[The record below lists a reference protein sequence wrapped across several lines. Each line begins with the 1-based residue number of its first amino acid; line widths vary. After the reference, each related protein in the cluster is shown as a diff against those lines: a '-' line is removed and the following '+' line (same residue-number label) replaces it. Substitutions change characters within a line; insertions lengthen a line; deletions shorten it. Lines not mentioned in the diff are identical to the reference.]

1 MKRWLVPMLFLL
13 AGCADASPVNQFAPA
28 VELHGQRFSVEF
40 ATDGPSREHGLMMRT
55 TLAAHHGMLFVFPEA
70 DPQAFWMKN
79 TLIPLD
85 ILFFDAQGKVL
96 STATMTPCTA
106 DPCKIYSSK
115 VEATMAL
122 EVPAGFIQ
130 SNGIK
135 ASWKLER

>member
-1 MKRWLVPMLFLL
+1 MTLRSPTGKLVKVKLEV
-13 AGCADASPVNQFAPA
+13 ADDDA
-28 VELHGQRFSVEF
+28 E
-40 ATDGPSREHGLMMRT
+40 RETGLMGRT
-55 TLAAHHGMLFVFPEA
+55 KLGEDEGMLFVFPKTGML
-70 DPQAFWMKN
+70 AFWMKN